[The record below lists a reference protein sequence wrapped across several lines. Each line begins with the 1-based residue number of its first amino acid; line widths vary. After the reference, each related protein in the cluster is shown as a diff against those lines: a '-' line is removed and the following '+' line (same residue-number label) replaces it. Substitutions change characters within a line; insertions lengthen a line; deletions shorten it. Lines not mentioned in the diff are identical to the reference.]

1 MHSDFNPKRLKE
13 ASKVL
18 SGQLEAVEALYAKE
32 KKRRSEKEGIVWKL
46 RRFFTLLFNRRR

>member
-1 MHSDFNPKRLKE
+1 MRSDFNPKRLKE

-32 KKRRSEKEGIVWKL
+32 KNKRSEKEGIVGKL
-46 RRFFTLLFNRRR
+46 RRFFASLFRRRR